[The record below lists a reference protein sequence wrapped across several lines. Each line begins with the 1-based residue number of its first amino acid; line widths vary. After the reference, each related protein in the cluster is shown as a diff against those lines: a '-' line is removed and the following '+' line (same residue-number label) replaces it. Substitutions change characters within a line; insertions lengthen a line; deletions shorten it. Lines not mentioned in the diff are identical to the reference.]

1 MSTPFQ
7 ITALPIEQFT
17 SLFTLTDEELEHLGA
32 SRMVANDKPG
42 YPCRVSLVDA
52 EVGEEVLLV
61 PFTHHDVNSPYRAA
75 GPIFVRTNA
84 ETVKLEVN
92 EVPEL
97 LRNRYLSIRGY
108 DTNAMMLTADAIDGK
123 DLEEHLWRFFSDPRI
138 EYIHIHN
145 ARPGC
150 YNCRVDRV

>member
-7 ITALPIEQFT
+7 ITGLPIEQFT
-17 SLFTLTDEELEHLGA
+17 SLFTLTDEGLKQLGA
-32 SRMVANDKPG
+32 RRMLADDKPG

-52 EVGEEVLLV
+52 EVGEEVLLL
-61 PFTHHDVNSPYRAA
+61 PFTHHDVNSPYRAS

-84 ETVKLEVN
+84 ELAKLEVN

-97 LRNRYLSIRGY
+97 LRNRFLSIRGY
-108 DTNAMMLTADAIDGK
+108 DTNAMMLAADAVHGK
-123 DLEEHLWRFFSDPRI
+123 DLEEHLWRFFSDHRV

-150 YNCRVDRV
+150 YNCRVDRA

>member
-1 MSTPFQ
+1 MRTPFR
-7 ITALPIEQFT
+7 ITGLPIEQFS
-17 SLFTLTDEELEHLGA
+17 SLFTLTDEELVQLGA
-32 SRMVANDKPG
+32 RRMVAEDKPG

-61 PFTHHDVNSPYRAA
+61 PFTHHDVNSPYRAS

-84 ETVKLEVN
+84 VTAKLEVN
-92 EVPEL
+92 EVPAMI
-97 LRNRYLSIRGY
+97 RDRFLSIRGY
-108 DTNAMMLTADAIDGK
+108 DSAAMMLAADVVDGK
-123 DLEEHLWRFFSDPRI
+123 DLEEHLWRFFSDQRV

>member
-1 MSTPFQ
+1 MSTPFR
-7 ITALPIEQFT
+7 ITGLPIEQFT
-17 SLFTLTDEELEHLGA
+17 SLLTRTNEELEQLGVR
-32 SRMVANDKPG
+32 RMIADDKPG

-52 EVGEEVLLV
+52 EVGEEVLLL
-61 PFTHHDVNSPYRAA
+61 PFTHHAVNSPYRAS

-84 ETVKLEVN
+84 EPAKLDAN

-97 LRNRYLSIRGY
+97 LRNRFLSIRGY
-108 DTNAMMLTADAIDGK
+108 DTNAMMWAADVVDGK
-123 DLEEHLWRFFSDPRI
+123 DLEEHLWKFFSDERV